1 MTLAQVTLWSK
12 AELSIISYPAFP
24 LGKPLLCEEESWVV
38 QPGPQI
44 LSAPALHLNLPP
56 LIPRLLSELINVKC

>member
-1 MTLAQVTLWSK
+1 M
-12 AELSIISYPAFP
+12 
-24 LGKPLLCEEESWVV
+24 

-56 LIPRLLSELINVKC
+56 LIPRLLSELINVKCLEGFVAHGKNDLGVSYYHHT